1 MQGRESLHF
10 LDKTPNIF
18 SMISVLFKKSL
29 L

>member
-10 LDKTPNIF
+10 LNKTPNIF
-18 SMISVLFKKSL
+18 SVISVLFKKIL